1 LEHFVRYLFD
11 DFGPRVVVF
20 VDSVPKPIQ
29 QSFFLFHT
37 FDKFGDILLFADRL
51 KHPQNSLVGSSM
63 FGTIKCA
70 SGPSNSS
77 IDINSGRGE
86 MPDGGSGAVEFMLG
100 MQNEEHLERVD
111 QFGVRFEVG
120 LVESIQHVEETLD
133 VAGVLWGIVVLSAD
147 SVAEGVG
154 GDCRHT
160 AQ

>member
-1 LEHFVRYLFD
+1 
-11 DFGPRVVVF
+11 
-20 VDSVPKPIQ
+20 
-29 QSFFLFHT
+29 
-37 FDKFGDILLFADRL
+37 
-51 KHPQNSLVGSSM
+51 
-63 FGTIKCA
+63 
-70 SGPSNSS
+70 
-77 IDINSGRGE
+77 
-86 MPDGGSGAVEFMLG
+86 MPDGGSGAVEFMLS

-120 LVESIQHVEETLD
+120 LVEFIQHIEETLD